1 MGNNDIYLI
10 DNNEKIIDN
19 IKKIENDITEKYEKG
34 EVDDKEIVKL
44 RFQQLMEGMK
54 LQYVNNKI
62 NFIF

>member
-1 MGNNDIYLI
+1 MVNNDIYLI

-19 IKKIENDITEKYEKG
+19 IKKIENDITEKYENGK
-34 EVDDKEIVKL
+34 VDDKEIVKL